1 MSDSKAAP
9 LNPYIVLVIAILL
22 PGAGHVAIGQPN
34 RGLGFAFFTM
44 LLALLSWFTTTPE
57 RSFIGRIAG
66 GLFVWAIS
74 IPDAYKL
81 ARIRYE
87 AWKHNRAL

>member
-44 LLALLSWFTTTPE
+44 LLALLTWFTTTPE

-87 AWKHNRAL
+87 AWKHQRNL

>member
-9 LNPYIVLVIAILL
+9 LNPYIVLAIAVLL

-34 RGLGFAFFTM
+34 RGLGFAFFTI
-44 LLALLSWFTTTPE
+44 LLALLSWFTSTPE

-87 AWKHNRAL
+87 AWKQQRTL

>member
-9 LNPYIVLVIAILL
+9 LNPYIVLAIAVLL

-34 RGLGFAFFTM
+34 RGLGFAFFTI
-44 LLALLSWFTTTPE
+44 LLALLSWFTSTPE

-87 AWKHNRAL
+87 AWKHNRPL

>member
-9 LNPYIVLVIAILL
+9 LNPYIVLAIAVLL

-44 LLALLSWFTTTPE
+44 LLALLTWFTTTPE

-87 AWKHNRAL
+87 AWKHQRPL

>member
-1 MSDSKAAP
+1 MSESKAAP
-9 LNPYIVLVIAILL
+9 LNPYIVLAIAVLL

-34 RGLGFAFFTM
+34 RGLGFAFFTI

-87 AWKHNRAL
+87 AWKHNRTL

>member
-44 LLALLSWFTTTPE
+44 LLALLTWFTTTPE

-87 AWKHNRAL
+87 SWKHRRTL

>member
-9 LNPYIVLVIAILL
+9 LNPYIVLAIAILL

-34 RGLGFAFFTM
+34 RGLGFAFFTI

-87 AWKHNRAL
+87 AWKHNRTL

>member
-44 LLALLSWFTTTPE
+44 LLALLTWFTTTPE

-87 AWKHNRAL
+87 SWKNRRTL

>member
-1 MSDSKAAP
+1 MRDSKAAP
-9 LNPYIVLVIAILL
+9 PNPYIVLAIAILL

-34 RGLGFAFFTM
+34 RGLGFAFFTI

-66 GLFVWAIS
+66 GLCVWAIS
-74 IPDAYKL
+74 IPHAYKL

-87 AWKHNRAL
+87 AWKHQRTL

>member
-9 LNPYIVLVIAILL
+9 LNPYIVLAIAVLL

-87 AWKHNRAL
+87 AWKHQRPL